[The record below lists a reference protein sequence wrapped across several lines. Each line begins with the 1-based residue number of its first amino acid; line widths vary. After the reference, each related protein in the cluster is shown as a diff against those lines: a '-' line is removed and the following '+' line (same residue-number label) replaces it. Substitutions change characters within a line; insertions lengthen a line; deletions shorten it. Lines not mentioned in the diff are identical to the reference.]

1 MRCAYIFDFDGVLV
15 NTMEVHFACYGQA
28 LAEAGVPIDRQRF
41 FSQAGMTGRE
51 QIAWFARAAGKE
63 IDVEAV
69 YLRKTE
75 IAQDHAGKAMPI
87 AANLDLLR
95 VLRAAGHKVAVASG
109 SSRPS
114 ILPVMA
120 AYGIEVDALVTSE
133 DVKRGKPNP
142 DLFLAAAEKLGARPC
157 DCVVVEDSDVGIE
170 SARNAGMMAL
180 RFFDLPRAAEGGAP

>member
-1 MRCAYIFDFDGVLV
+1 VRCAYIFDFDGVLV

-41 FSQAGMTGRE
+41 FSQAGMMGRE
-51 QIAWFARAAGKE
+51 QIAWFARAAGKD

-69 YLRKTE
+69 YRRKAE
-75 IAQDHAGKAMPI
+75 IARDHAGKATPI
-87 AANLDLLR
+87 AANLELLR

-180 RFFDLPRAAEGGAP
+180 RFFDVPGGAP